1 MTSSLVLYGVFAIA
15 LATFLAL
22 INYKPWASKR
32 VFWGLTALRALT
44 FSVLFL
50 LLLNLQYTKN
60 TIELIKPKL
69 SVLVDNSESIKF
81 INKDSTAL
89 ELLEQLKT
97 NAELAKKFDL
107 QYFYFDTDLK
117 FSDELVFDA
126 PQTNIGKAISEV
138 HELYKDEIAPILLI
152 SDGQQTVGTSY
163 EYMANQ
169 FEQKIYPLVLGDT
182 ARYTDLRIK
191 QINVNAY
198 AFLDNTFPAEI
209 FVQYNGTT
217 DTTSVLEVFSGAKLV
232 YREKINL
239 SSENNTLIV
248 SPKLKATQ
256 VGIQRYSARL
266 RPLSDELII
275 SNNRKPFALEVIDQ
289 KLNIALVSSQSH
301 PDLRVF
307 KSMVSNQ
314 KNYSI
319 QRLTPEEFLK
329 SSKDFAFVVL
339 YQPNPS
345 FADAYNFVKE
355 NNINT
360 FTVAGPE
367 TDWAFLNRIQQHYAQ
382 EISQYKEAYQAVFN
396 TNSDAFALA
405 PLDFENFP
413 PLQSD
418 FGSVAIRMPHQV
430 LLYKSVGGLE
440 TKNPLLFTYQAENTR
455 HAVVLGSDLWK
466 WRLKA
471 YQLYN
476 RFNDFDAF
484 FNVVFQ
490 YLSTQKKAD
499 RLRVTHEAV
508 FDGTEPIAVY
518 AQLYD
523 ENFQFNPNAQL
534 EIEISNPQLDRPIT
548 FSFAQSE
555 SGYKAELSSLNSGT
569 YQYQVRTKDRK
580 FVSSGQF
587 EILAYNIETQ
597 FLNANYKAMNQ
608 LAITT
613 GGQLFLENQYSGL
626 LNELLKNSN
635 YKTIQKISKKTVPL
649 VDYKWLLLLL
659 VLSLAAEW
667 FIRKYNGYV

>member
-15 LATFLAL
+15 LATFLSL

-89 ELLEQLKT
+89 DLLEQLKT

-256 VGIQRYSARL
+256 VDIQRYSARL

-289 KLNIALVSSQSH
+289 KLDIALVSSQSH

-345 FADAYNFVKE
+345 FADAYNFIKA

-360 FTVAGPE
+360 FTVGGPE
-367 TDWAFLNRIQQHYAQ
+367 TDWTFLNTIQQHYAQ

-396 TNSDAFALA
+396 TNFDAFAVD
-405 PLDFENFP
+405 PLDFEEFP

-418 FGSVAIRMPHQV
+418 FGSLEIRMPHQV
-430 LLYKSVGGLE
+430 LLYKSVSGLE

-476 RFNDFDAF
+476 RFDEFDAF

-499 RLRVTHEAV
+499 RLRVTHETV

-534 EIEISNPQLDRPIT
+534 EIEISNPQLDRPIS
-548 FSFAQSE
+548 FSFVQRE
-555 SGYKAELSSLNSGT
+555 SGYKAELSSLSSGT
-569 YQYQVRTKDRK
+569 YQYQVRTKDRE

-608 LAITT
+608 LANTT

>member
-289 KLNIALVSSQSH
+289 KLDIALVSSQSH

-345 FADAYNFVKE
+345 FADAYNFIKA

-360 FTVAGPE
+360 FTVGGPE
-367 TDWAFLNRIQQHYAQ
+367 TDWTFLNTIQQHYAQ

-396 TNSDAFALA
+396 TNFDAFAVD
-405 PLDFENFP
+405 PLDFEEFP

-418 FGSVAIRMPHQV
+418 FGSLEIRMPHQV
-430 LLYKSVGGLE
+430 LLYKSVSGLE

-476 RFNDFDAF
+476 RFDEFDAF

-499 RLRVTHEAV
+499 RLRVTHETV

-534 EIEISNPQLDRPIT
+534 EIEISNPQLDRPIS
-548 FSFAQSE
+548 FSFVQRE
-555 SGYKAELSSLNSGT
+555 SGYKAELSSLSSGT
-569 YQYQVRTKDRK
+569 YQYQVRTKDRE

-597 FLNANYKAMNQ
+597 FLNANYKALNQ
-608 LAITT
+608 LANTT
-613 GGQLFLENQYSGL
+613 GGQLFLENQYSAL
-626 LNELLKNSN
+626 LDELFKNSN

>member
-217 DTTSVLEVFSGAKLV
+217 DTTSVL
-232 YREKINL
+232 
-239 SSENNTLIV
+239 
-248 SPKLKATQ
+248 
-256 VGIQRYSARL
+256 
-266 RPLSDELII
+266 
-275 SNNRKPFALEVIDQ
+275 
-289 KLNIALVSSQSH
+289 
-301 PDLRVF
+301 
-307 KSMVSNQ
+307 
-314 KNYSI
+314 
-319 QRLTPEEFLK
+319 
-329 SSKDFAFVVL
+329 
-339 YQPNPS
+339 
-345 FADAYNFVKE
+345 
-355 NNINT
+355 
-360 FTVAGPE
+360 
-367 TDWAFLNRIQQHYAQ
+367 
-382 EISQYKEAYQAVFN
+382 
-396 TNSDAFALA
+396 
-405 PLDFENFP
+405 
-413 PLQSD
+413 
-418 FGSVAIRMPHQV
+418 
-430 LLYKSVGGLE
+430 
-440 TKNPLLFTYQAENTR
+440 
-455 HAVVLGSDLWK
+455 
-466 WRLKA
+466 
-471 YQLYN
+471 
-476 RFNDFDAF
+476 
-484 FNVVFQ
+484 
-490 YLSTQKKAD
+490 
-499 RLRVTHEAV
+499 
-508 FDGTEPIAVY
+508 
-518 AQLYD
+518 
-523 ENFQFNPNAQL
+523 
-534 EIEISNPQLDRPIT
+534 
-548 FSFAQSE
+548 
-555 SGYKAELSSLNSGT
+555 
-569 YQYQVRTKDRK
+569 
-580 FVSSGQF
+580 
-587 EILAYNIETQ
+587 
-597 FLNANYKAMNQ
+597 
-608 LAITT
+608 
-613 GGQLFLENQYSGL
+613 
-626 LNELLKNSN
+626 
-635 YKTIQKISKKTVPL
+635 
-649 VDYKWLLLLL
+649 
-659 VLSLAAEW
+659 
-667 FIRKYNGYV
+667 

>member
-1 MTSSLVLYGVFAIA
+1 M
-15 LATFLAL
+15 
-22 INYKPWASKR
+22 
-32 VFWGLTALRALT
+32 
-44 FSVLFL
+44 
-50 LLLNLQYTKN
+50 
-60 TIELIKPKL
+60 
-69 SVLVDNSESIKF
+69 
-81 INKDSTAL
+81 
-89 ELLEQLKT
+89 
-97 NAELAKKFDL
+97 
-107 QYFYFDTDLK
+107 
-117 FSDELVFDA
+117 
-126 PQTNIGKAISEV
+126 
-138 HELYKDEIAPILLI
+138 
-152 SDGQQTVGTSY
+152 
-163 EYMANQ
+163 
-169 FEQKIYPLVLGDT
+169 
-182 ARYTDLRIK
+182 
-191 QINVNAY
+191 
-198 AFLDNTFPAEI
+198 
-209 FVQYNGTT
+209 
-217 DTTSVLEVFSGAKLV
+217 
-232 YREKINL
+232 
-239 SSENNTLIV
+239 
-248 SPKLKATQ
+248 
-256 VGIQRYSARL
+256 
-266 RPLSDELII
+266 
-275 SNNRKPFALEVIDQ
+275 
-289 KLNIALVSSQSH
+289 
-301 PDLRVF
+301 
-307 KSMVSNQ
+307 
-314 KNYSI
+314 
-319 QRLTPEEFLK
+319 
-329 SSKDFAFVVL
+329 
-339 YQPNPS
+339 
-345 FADAYNFVKE
+345 
-355 NNINT
+355 
-360 FTVAGPE
+360 
-367 TDWAFLNRIQQHYAQ
+367 
-382 EISQYKEAYQAVFN
+382 FN
-396 TNSDAFALA
+396 TNFDAFALD
-405 PLDFENFP
+405 PLDFEDFP

-476 RFNDFDAF
+476 KFDDFDAF

-548 FSFAQSE
+548 FSFVQSE
-555 SGYKAELSSLNSGT
+555 SVYKAELSSLNSGT
-569 YQYQVRTKDRK
+569 YQYQVRTKDRE

-608 LAITT
+608 LANTT